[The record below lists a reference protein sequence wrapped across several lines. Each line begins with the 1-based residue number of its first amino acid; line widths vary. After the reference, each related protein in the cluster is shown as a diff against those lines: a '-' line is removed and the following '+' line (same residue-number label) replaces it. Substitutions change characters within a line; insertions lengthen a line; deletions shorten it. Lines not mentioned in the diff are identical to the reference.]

1 MKLVYRRPPRAWREG
16 VISLITKKWAKN
28 GRKGVTEE
36 KKA

>member
-1 MKLVYRRPPRAWREG
+1 MKLVYDRRLPRAWREG
-16 VISLITKKWAKN
+16 VIGLITREN